1 MTSWNDFNS
10 ADDQNSFGPIPKNTL
25 VKVRMTLRPG
35 GYDDASQGWAGGY
48 ATQSETTGSV
58 YLSAEFVEI
67 YRAFNQES
75 LQSLT
80 GLFLCIPTLLPQSTF
95 FLYPSRVT
103 K

>member
-1 MTSWNDFNS
+1 MILTLPMTKTVLVRSL
-10 ADDQNSFGPIPKNTL
+10 KNTL

-67 YRAFNQES
+67 YR
-75 LQSLT
+75 
-80 GLFLCIPTLLPQSTF
+80 
-95 FLYPSRVT
+95 
-103 K
+103 